1 VFFQTFSKNFFGGV
15 MTVSTVLD
23 LVGGSALVVGVALL
37 SVPAAL
43 ITLGVLC
50 LVVSWRLTR

>member
-1 VFFQTFSKNFFGGV
+1 

-37 SVPAAL
+37 NVPAAL